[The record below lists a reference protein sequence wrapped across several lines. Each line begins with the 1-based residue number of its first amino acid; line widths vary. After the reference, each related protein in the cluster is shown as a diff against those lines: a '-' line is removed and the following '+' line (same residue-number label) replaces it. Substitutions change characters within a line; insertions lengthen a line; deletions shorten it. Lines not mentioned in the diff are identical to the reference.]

1 MRVSEGQYGEICL
14 LQTITIVCQG
24 LFFLS
29 FQLFQFRECVFL
41 CSESVFGATS
51 KKGQHFNSGEM
62 RGGKMG
68 NKKNC
73 QQHKMAVV
81 IRLSPGLRRYWSSP

>member
-1 MRVSEGQYGEICL
+1 MEKCVSCKL
-14 LQTITIVCQG
+14 LRTFVKVYFL
-24 LFFLS
+24 LF
-29 FQLFQFRECVFL
+29 QMFQFRECL